1 MFVLGMCTYFGKY
14 EGREIIPIASGIRC
28 LSINLRR
35 IDTSS
40 ENLNQSSNWINRISM
55 KVSKVPQESSL
66 WEACRFNRI
75 STELSNCNKLEANRF
90 WGDTFSEFSNIPL
103 EHTPDP
109 EPTVYEEIP
118 FIWGFGEAWAMLQLY
133 VGVLLDIYFSDP
145 V

>member
-66 WEACRFNRI
+66 WEACRFF
-75 STELSNCNKLEANRF
+75 TEFQQIPTATNWKQIDFGGIHSKNF
-90 WGDTFSEFSNIPL
+90 PTYPWNIPQ
-103 EHTPDP
+103 TQNQ
-109 EPTVYEEIP
+109 P
-118 FIWGFGEAWAMLQLY
+118 FMKKFLSFWDLGRPGVCSRGMLGF
-133 VGVLLDIYFSDP
+133 S
-145 V
+145 